1 MMERT
6 TKYLKMQGEKLPHST
21 LTLGKTM
28 LLYWILQFLQNN
40 NLEVTTEVI
49 HHLQPKLQEIN
60 GVGLNNRTK
69 SLKQI
74 EARKTLVSPSQF
86 HFHFKFLLF
95 FCDTFFRIT
104 FLKSRFMTII
114 LVDFQ
119 EKVSDFCISCMYI
132 QFVFFYLTL
141 ML

>member
-60 GVGLNNRTK
+60 GVGLNN
-69 SLKQI
+69 
-74 EARKTLVSPSQF
+74 
-86 HFHFKFLLF
+86 
-95 FCDTFFRIT
+95 
-104 FLKSRFMTII
+104 
-114 LVDFQ
+114 
-119 EKVSDFCISCMYI
+119 
-132 QFVFFYLTL
+132 
-141 ML
+141 